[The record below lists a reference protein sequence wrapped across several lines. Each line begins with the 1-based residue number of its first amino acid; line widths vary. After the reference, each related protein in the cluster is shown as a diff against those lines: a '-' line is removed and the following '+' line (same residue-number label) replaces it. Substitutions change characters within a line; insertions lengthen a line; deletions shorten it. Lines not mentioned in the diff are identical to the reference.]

1 MLMWCGWS
9 KNSGNHVW
17 KCVVSLLNRAVFD
30 TSTLIS
36 AVLRPSSVPRQA
48 FMSALGSHTLFVLPA
63 TLDELEGV
71 LLRPKFDAYAS
82 PTERATFFA
91 KYKQETTL
99 LTPDAQ
105 SEQMAEGA
113 CRDPK
118 DCKFL
123 ALAMACNAGVLVSS
137 DDDLLSLK
145 TWHGTQIVSPAAFLS
160 RSR

>member
-1 MLMWCGWS
+1 
-9 KNSGNHVW
+9 
-17 KCVVSLLNRAVFD
+17 
-30 TSTLIS
+30 
-36 AVLRPSSVPRQA
+36 
-48 FMSALGSHTLFVLPA
+48 MSALGRYTLFVSPA

-82 PTERATFFA
+82 PTERAEFFA
-91 KYKQETTL
+91 RYSQETTL

-105 SEQMAEGA
+105 SDQMAQGA

-137 DDDLLSLK
+137 DDDLLTLK
-145 TWHGTQIVSPAAFLS
+145 HWQGTQIVTPAAFLS
-160 RSR
+160 RAVN